1 MDIKLLK
8 TIDINLMDINNLK
21 DIEINVDR
29 ILGNLRGEL
38 MEELKDALTEDNG
51 CD

>member
-1 MDIKLLK
+1 MDIKLRK
-8 TIDINLMDINNLK
+8 TIDINLKDINNLK

-38 MEELKDALTEDNG
+38 MEELKDALTEDTG